1 MTAAALRKITRL
13 EELGEIEDEWRRL
26 AELRGN
32 AFITPEWFRCWL
44 NHYGEGQEPLVAALI
59 AEGDRLS
66 GVLPLTLS
74 LAGRPRT
81 CRIAG
86 SNLGDRFHPA
96 CSVADETQVAAA
108 AGAAL
113 SEVEHPWSVL
123 ALEKVELTEPWVDAL
138 AQATGRRLLRLER
151 TKDALPMI
159 DLSSHSGWDQYL
171 ATRSS
176 NFRQQVRRFTRRAE
190 RDHGMNLRRT
200 ESRDQIATDIATL
213 FDLHDLRHGGAS
225 SLRGTTARAFHAD
238 FAAAALEKG
247 WLRLW
252 FLELDGAPVA
262 SWYGW
267 RLGGRYAYYNGGFD
281 PAWSAARPG
290 LVLMSG
296 VIEAAFAEGAAE
308 FDLLLGDESYKAR
321 FAERNPTVSDVTFA
335 RAFPHGASMVT
346 YGGYALRRAAR
357 RIPSSVRSRLGLDRL
372 ARRSGDR

>member
-1 MTAAALRKITRL
+1 M
-13 EELGEIEDEWRRL
+13 RRSSPR
-26 AELRGN
+26 ATG
-32 AFITPEWFRCWL
+32 
-44 NHYGEGQEPLVAALI
+44 
-59 AEGDRLS
+59 LS

-96 CSVADETQVAAA
+96 CSVADETEVAAA
-108 AGAAL
+108 AGIAL
-113 SEVEHPWSVL
+113 GEAGHPWSVL
-123 ALEKVELTEPWVDAL
+123 ALEKVDLTEPWVDAL
-138 AQATGRRLLRLER
+138 AEATGRRLLRLER

-159 DLSSHSGWDQYL
+159 DLSSHSGWDEYL

-176 NFRQQVRRFTRRAE
+176 NLRQQVGRFTRRAE
-190 RDHGMNLRRT
+190 RDHGMRLRRT
-200 ESRDQIATDIATL
+200 DSPDQIATDIETL

-225 SLRGTTARAFHAD
+225 SLRSPAARAFHTD
-238 FAAAALEKG
+238 FAAAAFERG

-290 LVLMSG
+290 LILMAA
-296 VIEAAFAEGAAE
+296 VIEAAFAERATE

-321 FAERNPTVSDVTFA
+321 FAERSPSVSDVTFA
-335 RAFPHGASMVT
+335 RAFPH
-346 YGGYALRRAAR
+346 RATMSLMPGTPCAA
-357 RIPSSVRSRLGLDRL
+357 PAAGSRP
-372 ARRSGDR
+372 RSGRGSGRIASLGGPVIAKSRRRVSIGRTERVRIA